1 MSELPLEGIKVL
13 DLSRVLAGPYCSL
26 QLADL
31 GAEVVKL
38 EVPGRGDDSRHFG
51 PFIEGESSYFLSLN
65 RNKKSIT
72 LDLKSNEGRSIFKE
86 LIKEYDVLVE
96 NFRPGTMEK
105 LGLGYEELSELN
117 PGLIYAGVSGFGAT
131 GPDTQKPA
139 YDIVVQGRGGIMS
152 ITGQE
157 NGEPTRV
164 GASIGDTSA
173 GLFAAISILSALLV
187 VRTTGRGQKIDI
199 SMLDTQVALL
209 ENAIARYSVTGEVP
223 GPLGNRHPSIT
234 PFSSFKTKDGY
245 VIAAAGNDNLWERLC
260 RVLDMPELTE
270 DERFNTNERRTEN
283 WEELK
288 TILESAFQKEGSAYW
303 IEALEEENIP
313 CSLIQDIAQLMND
326 PQVLARDMIED
337 IPLSS
342 GEKLSVAGI
351 PYKLSGSSCG
361 VFRAPPQLGEH
372 TEEILGKS
380 LNMDDHELTQLK
392 EKGVI

>member
-72 LDLKSNEGRSIFKE
+72 LDLKSNEGKSIFKE

-105 LGLGYEELSELN
+105 LGLGYEELSDLN

-164 GASIGDTSA
+164 GASIGDISA

-234 PFSSFKTKDGY
+234 PFSSFKTRDGY

-260 RVLDMPELTE
+260 HVLDMPELTE

-288 TILESAFQKEGSAYW
+288 TILESAFQKESSAYW

-337 IPLSS
+337 IQLSS

-361 VFRAPPQLGEH
+361 VFRKPPQLGEH
-372 TEEILGKS
+372 TEEILGKN

-392 EKGVI
+392 EKGII